1 MRKPNPFS
9 SFSSVRKIFSDNF
22 ARPNTSNELGIND
35 RGGRWDLILGA
46 FRILSEKAVPVNNNE
61 ISIATINFPTTDVN
75 ISLEDIGNGSGAAL
89 WVSEAGDWWATVV
102 DQTEED
108 CNCSTDISCVRY
120 NSSNVSGYNTF
131 ESGGRNAFTYQTG
144 TFCSGGNVA
153 QQGFYFD
160 YVDGGYCRRYVY
172 IGGAQGVRCAE
183 WNAFVFVTG
192 YNATNYNTR
201 VCNAN
206 FATGYNAPNFS
217 NAIAGYNAKTC
228 AQYVEF
234 TFDCQTCY
242 PQWIRFVQSVANTV
256 STVASFVVT
265 RTFRT
270 VTSSYGNL
278 QLYVQDEFGQA
289 DIASMNVNI
298 NDKTISV
305 DLYDNPDLTSKIE
318 VDEEIVYTPT
328 SAQVDDSYGI
338 IVRPSSY
345 NPNQGFGGIN
355 ITRD

>member
-9 SFSSVRKIFSDNF
+9 SLSSVRKIFSDNF
-22 ARPNTSNELGIND
+22 NRPDTVNTLGINE
-35 RGGRWDLILGA
+35 RGSRWDLISGA
-46 FRILSEKAVPVNNNE
+46 FKILSGRGVAVTSSETSV
-61 ISIATINFPTTDVN
+61 AAVNFPTTDVN

-102 DQTEED
+102 DQTVED
-108 CNCSTDISCVRY
+108 CNCDTDITCTRY
-120 NSSNVSGYNTF
+120 NSSNISGYNRF

-144 TFCSGGNVA
+144 TYCSGGNVS
-153 QQGFYFD
+153 QQGFYYD
-160 YVDGGYCRRYVY
+160 YTQGGNCRRYIY
-172 IGGAQGVRCAE
+172 IGGANPVRCVE
-183 WNAFVFVTG
+183 WNTFEFITG
-192 YNATNYNTR
+192 YNATNYNAR

-217 NAIAGYNAKTC
+217 TAIAGYNAKTC

-234 TFDCQTCY
+234 TLNCETCY
-242 PQWIRFVQSVANTV
+242 PQWIRVLQSVGNTI
-256 STVASFVVT
+256 STITSFVVT

-270 VTSSYGNL
+270 VKSSYGNL
-278 QLYVQDEFGQA
+278 DLYIQDEFNQP
-289 DIASMNVNI
+289 DVSSMNVNV
-298 NDKTISV
+298 NNKTISL
-305 DLYDNPDLTSKIE
+305 DLYENSDLTGKIE
-318 VDEEIVYTPT
+318 VDEDIVYTPT
-328 SAQVDDSYGI
+328 EAQVDDSYGI

>member
-9 SFSSVRKIFSDNF
+9 VFSSVRKVFFDNF
-22 ARPNTSNELGIND
+22 ARPNTSNGLGTND
-35 RGGRWDLILGA
+35 RGGRWDSILGA

-61 ISIATINFPTTDVN
+61 TSIATINFPTTDVS

-102 DQTEED
+102 DQTVED
-108 CNCSTDISCVRY
+108 CNCSTDISCTRY

-153 QQGFYFD
+153 QQGFYYD
-160 YVDGGYCRRYVY
+160 YVVDGNCRRY
-172 IGGAQGVRCAE
+172 IQGGRCVE
-183 WNAFVFVTG
+183 WNGFTFVTG
-192 YNATNYNTR
+192 YNATNYNAR

-217 NAIAGYNAKTC
+217 TAIAGYNAKTC

-234 TFDCQTCY
+234 TFDCETCY
-242 PQWIRFVQSVANTV
+242 PQWIRFIQSVGNTI
-256 STVASFVVT
+256 STVTSFVVT

-270 VTSSYGNL
+270 VRSSYGNL
-278 QLYVQDEFGQA
+278 DLYVQDEFGQP
-289 DIASMNVNI
+289 DISSMNVNVD
-298 NDKTISV
+298 NKTISI
-305 DLYDNPDLTSKIE
+305 DLYANSDLTSKIE
-318 VDEEIVYTPT
+318 VDEEIIYTPT
-328 SAQVDDSYGI
+328 EAQIDDSYGI

-355 ITRD
+355 IERD